1 MTDPTRPQRE
11 LTALAR
17 LLPGVFD
24 RVERARDRALANG
37 ITWPSWCYAP
47 MAAAHAA
54 LSDGAAMDPT
64 RAQLLAPI
72 AAAAAWRWT
81 KGIYRFDPDLAR
93 AVASTSL
100 DRELPADALLRLP
113 EWCVYVE
120 LEGLDL
126 DGIPAGTAG
135 VWAYLEHDANDGRR
149 ELRLVLLG
157 ERVAYPLPPIH
168 LTPGGTLASG
178 VARAMDEG
186 IAVGAMQGAGGTR
199 ASGVGALGYVPPGAS
214 GEIGQAVAAMLSPLV
229 SLVLYLCSDPNERD
243 LESETD
249 PSARPANPLPRKTK
263 RGTRLHAAPE
273 PTVWRTGFRLGERLR
288 AAERAASGAGE
299 GAGEGASVRPHVRRA
314 HWHSF
319 WVGPKADPEARKLEL
334 RWLAPILVGADGEPA
349 KATVRE
355 VKT

>member
-1 MTDPTRPQRE
+1 MRPQRE
-11 LTALAR
+11 LTTLTR
-17 LLPGVFD
+17 LLPGIFD
-24 RVERARDRALANG
+24 RVEHARDRALANG

-47 MAAAHAA
+47 MAASHAA
-54 LSDGAAMDPT
+54 LAGADGAGLVDVK

-120 LEGLDL
+120 LDGLDL
-126 DGIPAGTAG
+126 EGMPVGTAG
-135 VWAYLEHDANDGRR
+135 AWAYLEHDANDGRR
-149 ELRLVLLG
+149 ELRFVLLG

-178 VARAMDEG
+178 IARAMDEG
-186 IAVGAMQGAGGTR
+186 IAVGAMRGAI
-199 ASGVGALGYVPPGAS
+199 GYVPPDAS
-214 GEIGQAVAAMLSPLV
+214 SEIGRAVAGMLAPIV
-229 SLVLYLCSDPNERD
+229 SLVLYLCSDPSERD
-243 LESETD
+243 LEAETD
-249 PSARPANPLPRKTK
+249 PAARPANPVPRKTK

-288 AAERAASGAGE
+288 AAERAASGAD
-299 GAGEGASVRPHVRRA
+299 GAGETASVRPHVRRA

-355 VKT
+355 VKS

>member
-11 LTALAR
+11 LTTLSKI
-17 LLPGVFD
+17 LPGIFD
-24 RVERARDRALANG
+24 RIEAARDRALASR
-37 ITWPSWCYAP
+37 ITWPSWCYVP

-54 LSDGAAMDPT
+54 LSEGTAIEPT
-64 RAQLLAPI
+64 RAQLLAPL

-93 AVASTSL
+93 AVASTLL

-135 VWAYLEHDANDGRR
+135 AWAYLEHDANDGRR

-168 LTPGGTLASG
+168 LTPGATLASG

-186 IAVGAMQGAGGTR
+186 IAVGAMRGAI
-199 ASGVGALGYVPPGAS
+199 GYVPPDAS
-214 GEIGQAVAAMLSPLV
+214 SEIGRAVAGMLAPIV
-229 SLVLYLCSDPNERD
+229 SLVLYLCSDPSERD

-249 PSARPANPLPRKTK
+249 PAARPANPVPRKTK
-263 RGTRLHAAPE
+263 RGTRLHAAAE
-273 PTVWRTGFRLGERLR
+273 PTVWRTGFRLGARLR
-288 AAERAASGAGE
+288 AAERAASGAG
-299 GAGEGASVRPHVRRA
+299 AGSESGGVRPHVRRA

-349 KATVRE
+349 KATIRDVRG
-355 VKT
+355 